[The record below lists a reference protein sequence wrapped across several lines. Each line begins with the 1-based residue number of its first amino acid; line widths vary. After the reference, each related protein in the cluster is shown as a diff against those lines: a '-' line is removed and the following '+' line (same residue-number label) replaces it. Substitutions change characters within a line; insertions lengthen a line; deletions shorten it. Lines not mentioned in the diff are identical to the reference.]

1 MDRPLPIVKAMS
13 HPRAALARDLAR
25 GVRERRAAGL
35 FLVEGPRGLS
45 EALDAGVRLAFA
57 LVAAGRADRSPAR
70 EIVERCRGAGI
81 PVEWVQ
87 DALLERIAPSE
98 TPTGLLAACPLP
110 AGCDDPGPVL
120 AAAEGLV
127 VLAVRIQNPGSIGT
141 LVRSAAAF
149 GAAGLVAAGGADPWG
164 PKAVRASAG
173 AIHRLPAA
181 RAEGAET
188 DPALLDA
195 LGRGGFRLVAAVPRG
210 GLDPAAID
218 WSGRVALLLGA
229 EVAGLPAELV
239 NRAEAVTIPMA
250 PGVESL
256 AVPVAGSVLLALAA
270 ADRRSRPDP
279 TPTTPRPSR
288 AAT

>member
-173 AIHRLPAA
+173 AIHRLPVA

-188 DPALLDA
+188 DPSLLDA
-195 LGRGGFRLVAAVPRG
+195 LDREGYRLVAAVPRG
-210 GLDPAAID
+210 GLDPAEVD

-239 NRAEAVTIPMA
+239 DRAEAVTIPMA

>member
-13 HPRAALARDLAR
+13 HPRAAMARDLAR

-35 FLVEGPRGLS
+35 FLVEGPRGLA
-45 EALDAGVRLAFA
+45 EALDAGSRLAFA

-70 EIVERCRGAGI
+70 ELVLRCRGAGV
-81 PVEWVQ
+81 PVELVQ

-110 AGCDDPGPVL
+110 SGCDDPAPFSPPRGGSWCWPCASRTPGASGRWS
-120 AAAEGLV
+120 AA
-127 VLAVRIQNPGSIGT
+127 RR
-141 LVRSAAAF
+141 RSAPRGSSPPAEPTR
-149 GAAGLVAAGGADPWG
+149 GDP
-164 PKAVRASAG
+164 R
-173 AIHRLPAA
+173 RCA
-181 RAEGAET
+181 RAPARSTACPSRAPRGAET
-188 DPALLDA
+188 DPSLLDA
-195 LGRGGFRLVAAVPRG
+195 LRREGYRLVAAVPRG
-210 GLDPAAID
+210 GLDPAEVD

-239 NRAEAVTIPMA
+239 ERADRTTIPMA

-256 AVPVAGSVLLALAA
+256 SVPVAGSVLLALAA
-270 ADRRSRPDP
+270 AGRRPRQGP

-288 AAT
+288 AAR

>member
-70 EIVERCRGAGI
+70 ELVERCRRAGI
-81 PVEWVQ
+81 PIELVQ

-98 TPTGLLAACPLP
+98 APTGLLAACSLP
-110 AGCDDPGPVL
+110 AGCDDPAGVL
-120 AAAEGLV
+120 ASAEGIV
-127 VLAVRIQNPGSIGT
+127 VLAVRIQNPGSVGA

-149 GAAGLVAAGGADPWG
+149 GASGLLAVGGADPWG

-173 AIHRLPAA
+173 AIHRLPVA
-181 RAEGAET
+181 RADGMESDA
-188 DPALLDA
+188 ALRDA
-195 LGRGGFRLVAAVPRG
+195 LRCAAWRLIAAVPRG
-210 GLDPAAID
+210 GLHPAAVD

-229 EVAGLPAELV
+229 EVAGLPPDLV
-239 NRAEAVTIPMA
+239 GRADPVTIPMA
-250 PGVESL
+250 RGVESL
-256 AVPVAGSVLLALAA
+256 SVPVAGSILLAVAA
-270 ADRRSRPDP
+270 GLPPAGPGR
-279 TPTTPRPSR
+279 
-288 AAT
+288 